1 MIQYLFTE
9 ESQRDLIQIRQFTLE
24 HWGPKQSIDYL
35 SDLKKTLQLLVEMP
49 NMGKNCFEDCG
60 KDVYRFPFGSHV
72 IYYLMMPDNK
82 IVIVAILHQS
92 MVPEKHLDKRL

>member
-35 SDLKKTLQLLVEMP
+35 TDLKKTLQLLAEMP
-49 NMGKNCFEDCG
+49 AMGKNCFEDCG

-72 IYYLMMPDNK
+72 IYYLTMSDNE